1 MRVDVK
7 LYFTGNTGVSVSM
20 VEQMADRLASLMTAW
35 RATEFFSMQRHV
47 VFFASVFVL
56 CNLTGCI
63 TSDEQE
69 NRWAYTCPDGY
80 AFTTIFARD
89 SESVTFEDTAQKSK
103 LDKEQVA
110 SGARYVDDNIV
121 FWNKGVMARV
131 EIGEDVVHQDCQGD
145 SS

>member
-1 MRVDVK
+1 
-7 LYFTGNTGVSVSM
+7 M
-20 VEQMADRLASLMTAW
+20 VEQMTDRLAPRMTAL
-35 RATEFFSMQRHV
+35 RATDFFSMRRHV
-47 VFFASVFVL
+47 AFSASVFVL

-80 AFTTIFARD
+80 AFTATFARD
-89 SESVTFEDTAQKSK
+89 SESVSFENATQKSK
-103 LDKEQVA
+103 LDKEQTA
-110 SGARYVDDNIV
+110 SGARYGDGNIV

-145 SS
+145 GS